1 VKNAILNSVD
11 HPQDLAGGFT
21 VTSGRLNAQGALT
34 GSTANATPRT
44 DGTMADAASINFR
57 KKGSLS
63 FPTDINDIYKKRL
76 RAGKRYAV
84 LLDVPR
90 RADYDIFVWKPGAAD
105 TWPIDYRCG
114 GFSCLS
120 QKAGVK
126 GRGKD
131 ENLEFTAHKTGTYYF
146 HVNLFSGRGSYT
158 LRVGVPS

>member
-21 VTSGRLNAQGALT
+21 VTSGRLNAQVALT
-34 GSTANATPRT
+34 ASTANATPRT
-44 DGTMADAASINFR
+44 DGTIADAASLNFR

-90 RADYDIFVWKPGAAD
+90 RADYDIYVWKPGAAD
-105 TWPIDYRCG
+105 TWPIEYQCG
-114 GFSCLS
+114 GFSCLL
-120 QKAGVK
+120 QERAVRGK
-126 GRGKD
+126 GKD
-131 ENLEFTAHKTGTYYF
+131 EYLEFTARKRGTYYF
-146 HVNLFSGRGSYT
+146 HVTDFIGRGSYT
-158 LRVGVPS
+158 LVVGVPS